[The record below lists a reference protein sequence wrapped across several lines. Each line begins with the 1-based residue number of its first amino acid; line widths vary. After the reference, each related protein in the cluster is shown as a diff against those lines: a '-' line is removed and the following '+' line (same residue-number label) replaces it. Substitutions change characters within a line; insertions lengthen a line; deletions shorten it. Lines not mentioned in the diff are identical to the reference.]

1 MQKVAVVFDSNV
13 YRDLFRPTSPLLGTP
28 ITSIRQKE
36 EKQGIVAYASVF
48 VAMELLSRLHDPV
61 GPAISSVGT
70 PSRHSMSTAAK
81 VRAPNSGSSL
91 LQNP

>member
-36 EKQGIVAYASVF
+36 EKPGR
-48 VAMELLSRLHDPV
+48 SRQ
-61 GPAISSVGT
+61 S
-70 PSRHSMSTAAK
+70 
-81 VRAPNSGSSL
+81 
-91 LQNP
+91 